1 METQID
7 ACTNVDE
14 LKALYEYTQNE
25 DRTITRPLAEFPK
38 EVV

>member
-14 LKALYEYTQNE
+14 LKHYRYTIQE
-25 DRTITRPLAEFPK
+25 DGTKQTTSRIS
-38 EVV
+38 